1 MSPKN
6 HLDLFWMVHIKT
18 YKIFFCYYVSMDYF
32 ATTITQFSFK
42 QIDKMT
48 DKTDLFYFEQLCFD
62 YPLIFVK
69 REHAII
75 FFNIRVILDQI
86 QYDFL
91 YQLVRNATK
100 EKEQKGLSSI
110 ELFQLAKCRHTREES
125 RNKNLSEY
133 DRADERIRDIK
144 RRIKSDIKEQYK
156 KLKNEHE
163 KKIKKYEGF
172 GFDGLDNLK
181 CFTPIGIYESNTTND
196 NKKYFNGSI
205 EIGSDSPYYY
215 FNIDTAIDLL
225 ITRQRDKD
233 KKHTTEFTFKA

>member
-1 MSPKN
+1 
-6 HLDLFWMVHIKT
+6 MVHIKT

-48 DKTDLFYFEQLCFD
+48 DKTDLFYFEQLSFD

-100 EKEQKGLSSI
+100 KKEQKGLSSI
-110 ELFQLAKCRHTREES
+110 ELFQLAKCRHTREVS
-125 RNKNLSEY
+125 RNKNLSEC

-144 RRIKSDIKEQYK
+144 RRIKSAIKEQYK

-163 KKIKKYEGF
+163 EKIKKYEGS
-172 GFDGLDNLK
+172 GFEGLDNLK
-181 CFTPIGIYESNTTND
+181 YFTPIGIYEPNTTNE

-233 KKHTTEFTFKA
+233 KKHTTEFTFKV